1 MTTTF
6 SIQRPA
12 AGEFNPY
19 YQTYISLVPDG
30 DLLEI
35 LQRQGGETVSLLRGI
50 SEEKST
56 HAYAP
61 GKWTI
66 REVIGHLTD
75 AERVFTYR
83 ALSFARADPSAL
95 PSFDENGWA
104 ETSNATHRSMEDH
117 IDDFIAV
124 RASTLALFRGFTPP
138 DFARAG
144 IASSNKV
151 TVRALAYIT
160 AGHER
165 HHVRVLRERY
175 GV

>member
-1 MTTTF
+1 MTQF
-6 SIQRPA
+6 RIQRPA
-12 AGEFNPY
+12 PGEYNEY
-19 YQTYISLVPDG
+19 YHSYIASVPEG

-35 LQRQGGETVSLLRGI
+35 LQQQGGETVTVLRDV

-56 HAYAP
+56 FAYAP

-66 REVIGHLTD
+66 REVMGHLTD

-83 ALSFARADPSAL
+83 ALAFARGDTAKL
-95 PSFDENGWA
+95 PSFEENAWA
-104 ETSNATHRSMEDH
+104 EASNATHRSIEDH

-124 RASTLALFRGFTPP
+124 RASTLALFRGFTPA

-144 IASSNKV
+144 VASDNRV
-151 TVRALAYIT
+151 TVRALAFIT

-165 HHVRVLRERY
+165 HHLRILRERY
-175 GV
+175 LA

>member
-1 MTTTF
+1 MTTFT
-6 SIQRPA
+6 IQRPA
-12 AGEFNPY
+12 PGEYNEY
-19 YQTYISLVPDG
+19 YQKYVNLVPDG
-30 DLLEI
+30 NLLDV
-35 LQRQGGETVSLLRGI
+35 LQQQGGETVTLLRGI

-56 HAYAP
+56 FAYAP

-66 REVIGHLTD
+66 REVLGHLTD
-75 AERVFTYR
+75 TERVFTYR
-83 ALSFARADPSAL
+83 ALTFARADASPL
-95 PSFDENGWA
+95 PSFDENAWA
-104 ETSNATHRSMEDH
+104 VASNATHRSIEDH

-144 IASSNKV
+144 VASGNTV
-151 TVRALAYIT
+151 TVRALAWIT

-165 HHVRVLRERY
+165 HHVHVLRDKY